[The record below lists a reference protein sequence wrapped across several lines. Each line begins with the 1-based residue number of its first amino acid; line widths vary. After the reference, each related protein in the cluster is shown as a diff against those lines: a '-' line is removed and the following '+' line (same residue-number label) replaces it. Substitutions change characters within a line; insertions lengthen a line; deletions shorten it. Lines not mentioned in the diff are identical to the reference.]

1 MDNPYSPPEP
11 VAEKNLDTAPPF
23 SLKAAARLG
32 WQQYK
37 AHFLL
42 TTGVALVWTVL
53 MLVAANSCI
62 GLVVLPH
69 LAAGWAIAGIAV
81 ARNKP
86 RFEAMFS
93 SFESFGPVLAV
104 GGLFALLYSLGFILV
119 LVVLL
124 GLIFLFTFWS
134 EALGW
139 KELGALVDSENS
151 NDASGYFGLSIMGI
165 GFVLLVFLSARFQLA
180 FNLVMERK
188 LPALEAFKESWRIT
202 SSHSISLGTF
212 KLTFDLL
219 LPTFGLMLGCF
230 PGILFAMPL
239 GLAMRGAASSM
250 LLGGTQVV
258 AASASATLVDTPAI
272 VPKPAEQPDNQQR
285 NPWSQGSGQQGG
297 SWGQTQ
303 SPPAKRDD
311 SNPYN

>member
-11 VAEKNLDTAPPF
+11 LTEANPEAAPSF
-23 SLKAAARLG
+23 SLRAAAGLG

-42 TTGVALVWTVL
+42 TTGVTLVWTLL

-62 GLVVLPH
+62 GLIVLPH

-93 SFESFGPVLAV
+93 SFESFGPVLAA
-104 GGLFALLYSLGFILV
+104 GGLFALLYSVGFV
-119 LVVLL
+119 LVFAVLL
-124 GLIFLFTFWS
+124 GMIFLITFWS

-139 KELGALVDSENS
+139 KQFGALVDNENS
-151 NDASGYFGLSIMGI
+151 SDASGYLGLSTMGI
-165 GFVLLVFLSARFQLA
+165 GLLLLVFLSARFQLA

-188 LPALEAFKESWRIT
+188 LPAIEAFKESWRIT

-250 LLGGTQVV
+250 LLGETPVV
-258 AASASATLVDTPAI
+258 AAPANTTLVDTPATA
-272 VPKPAEQPDNQQR
+272 PAPEQYDSQQR
-285 NPWSQGSGQQGG
+285 SPWSQGSVQQGG
-297 SWGQTQ
+297 SWSPAQ
-303 SPPAKRDD
+303 STPTKRDE